1 MQTLCHQIGAPA
13 EWAVFHDM
21 SRLLCLAGFVCSSEQ
36 AAGGINAFGYR
47 THARESWPGQRVGV
61 RPPEAGETP
70 LSAAEVPY
78 LFRGLAGEGVSL

>member
-1 MQTLCHQIGAPA
+1 MQTLCSQIEIPA

-21 SRLLCLAGFVCSSEQ
+21 SRMLRLAGFVSAPEQ
-36 AAGGINAFGYR
+36 AACGINAFGYR
-47 THARESWPGQRVGV
+47 TAYRESWPGQRVGV

-78 LFRGLAGEGVSL
+78 LALGVGEQGVSL